1 MLKKMLCLLLAL
13 SLALCAL
20 LAHAEDG
27 EHFTLRFDGGY
38 SLSLPKGWVSYPV
51 EDGTIRY
58 ALGDGAGHYMYILA
72 QPSPC
77 EDFDALCAQIDAR
90 DDLGKTSPLDLN
102 GQPFAAFIAPGLNA
116 SGCATLR
123 NGEALTFLFTPQD
136 DSQYMLTVAEIMAS
150 YRG

>member
-1 MLKKMLCLLLAL
+1 MRIDLYDKKRLGIYVHVPF
-13 SLALCAL
+13 CASKC
-20 LAHAEDG
+20 AYCDFNSFVPDDG
-27 EHFTLRFDGGY
+27 EIVT
-38 SLSLPKGWVSYPV
+38 
-51 EDGTIRY
+51 RY
-58 ALGDGAGHYMYILA
+58 V
-72 QPSPC
+72 
-77 EDFDALCAQIDAR
+77 DALCAQIDAR